1 MKLIYPLILS
11 FTFFLTACHS
21 SKNATKS
28 TLPKSEVTDL
38 TTVSTQQ
45 QALETTQKVAALKAN
60 ATGITASTK
69 VRLSGI
75 GGKDLSVNGKLQ
87 MLRNKVVRI
96 SLRFLGIEVGVM
108 EFTPN
113 DVLVV
118 DRMNKQY
125 VRAAYTDISF
135 LRQAS
140 IDFYA
145 LQSLFWNELFLPGK
159 HQLQASDL
167 TRFSLS
173 AQGYQNVLQ
182 PQGTPRLTYNF
193 FTDPTNETIRRL
205 QVTSANKNEQGEFAF
220 NYDDF
225 EQFGGRPFPTALQ
238 LAVTGTGKKD
248 ISLSLNLSS
257 LKATTDI
264 EPTTTVSS
272 KYAKRSVQQ
281 VLGQLGMQ

>member
-11 FTFFLTACHS
+11 FALLLTACHS
-21 SKNATKS
+21 SKNATRN

-38 TTVSTQQ
+38 TTVTTQQ
-45 QALETTQKVAALKAN
+45 QALETTRKVAALKAN

-96 SLRFLGIEVGVM
+96 SLRFLGIEVGIM

-113 DVLVV
+113 NVLII

-140 IDFYA
+140 LDFYS
-145 LQSLFWNELFLPGK
+145 LQSLFWNELFLPGE
-159 HQLQASDL
+159 HTLQAADL

-173 AQGYQNVLQ
+173 AQGNQNVLQ
-182 PQGTPRLTYNF
+182 PQGTPRLTYKF
-193 FTDPTNETIRRL
+193 FTDPTTETIHRL
-205 QVTSANKNEQGEFAF
+205 QVTSVNKADKGEFAF
-220 NYDDF
+220 NYDGF
-225 EQFGGRPFPTALQ
+225 EQFSGRSFPTNLQ
-238 LAVTGTGKKD
+238 MAVTGTGKKD

-257 LKATTDI
+257 LKATSDI
-264 EPTTTVSS
+264 EPNTAVSS
-272 KYAKRSVQQ
+272 KYTQRSVQQ

>member
-11 FTFFLTACHS
+11 FALLLTACHS
-21 SKNATKS
+21 SKNATRN
-28 TLPKSEVTDL
+28 TLLKSEVTNL
-38 TTVSTQQ
+38 TTITTQQ
-45 QALETTQKVAALKAN
+45 QALETTRKVAALKAN

-96 SLRFLGIEVGVM
+96 SLRFLGIEVGIM

-113 DVLVV
+113 NVLII

-140 IDFYA
+140 LDFYS
-145 LQSLFWNELFLPGK
+145 LQSLFWNELFLPGERT
-159 HQLQASDL
+159 LQAADL

-173 AQGYQNVLQ
+173 AQGNQNVLQ
-182 PQGTPRLTYNF
+182 PQGTPRLTYKF
-193 FTDPTNETIRRL
+193 FTDPTTETIHRL
-205 QVTSANKNEQGEFAF
+205 QVTSVNKADKGEFAF
-220 NYDDF
+220 NYDGF
-225 EQFGGRPFPTALQ
+225 EQFSGRSFPTNLQ
-238 LAVTGTGKKD
+238 MAVTGTGKKD

-257 LKATTDI
+257 LKATSDI
-264 EPTTTVSS
+264 EPNTAVSS
-272 KYAKRSVQQ
+272 KYTQRSVQQ

>member
-11 FTFFLTACHS
+11 FAFLLTACHS
-21 SKNATKS
+21 SKNATRDK
-28 TLPKSEVTDL
+28 LPKSEVTNV
-38 TTVSTQQ
+38 TTVTTQQ
-45 QALETTQKVAALKAN
+45 QALEATKRAANLKLTAS
-60 ATGITASTK
+60 GVTASTK

-96 SLRFLGIEVGVM
+96 SLRFLGMEVGIM

-113 DVLVV
+113 NVLVI

-140 IDFYA
+140 LDFYS
-145 LQSLFWNELFLPGK
+145 LQSLFWNELFLPGE
-159 HQLQASDL
+159 HTLQAADL

-173 AQGYQNVLQ
+173 AQDNQNVLQ
-182 PQGTPRLTYNF
+182 PQGTPRLAYKF
-193 FTDPTNETIRRL
+193 YTDPTNETIHRL
-205 QVTSANKNEQGEFAF
+205 QVTSSNKADRGEFAF
-220 NYDDF
+220 NYDGF
-225 EQFGGRPFPTALQ
+225 EQFCGRPFPTNLQ
-238 LAVTGTGKKD
+238 MAVTGTGKKD

-264 EPTTTVSS
+264 EPTTSVSS
-272 KYAKRSVQQ
+272 KYTQRSVQQ

>member
-1 MKLIYPLILS
+1 MKRFLPLIAAALL
-11 FTFFLTACHS
+11 LTACHT
-21 SKNATKS
+21 SKNATRNQ
-28 TLPKSEVTDL
+28 LPKSEVTTITSPGL
-38 TTVSTQQ
+38 NKQ
-45 QALETTQKVAALKAN
+45 QALEATKRAANLKVN

-75 GGKDLSVNGKLQ
+75 GGKDLSVSGKLQ

-96 SLRFLGIEVGVM
+96 SLRFLGMEVGVM
-108 EFTPN
+108 EFTPSG
-113 DVLVV
+113 VLVV

-140 IDFYA
+140 LDFYS
-145 LQSLFWNELFLPGK
+145 LQSLFWNELFLPGE
-159 HQLQASDL
+159 QALQAADL
-167 TRFSLS
+167 ARFSLS
-173 AQGYQNVLQ
+173 TQGNQNVLQ
-182 PQGTPRLTYNF
+182 PQGTPRLTYKF
-193 FTDPTNETIRRL
+193 FTDPTNEAIHRL
-205 QVTSANKNEQGEFAF
+205 QVTSSNQSDKGEFAF
-220 NYDDF
+220 NYDSF
-225 EQFGGRPFPTALQ
+225 EQFSGRPFPTALQ

-264 EPTTTVSS
+264 EPTTAVSS
-272 KYAKRSVQQ
+272 KYVQRSVKQ